1 MSDVYRTLGTTVRLL
16 RSRLDR
22 ALQQVGLRL
31 GQFQVLRLLWER
43 DGLTPRELSDRL
55 GVEMPTVTRT
65 VQRMLRDGLVRRE
78 AHPVDAR
85 SVCIFLA
92 PRGVELQGAVSAIL
106 QTETEASLEGFS
118 RAERE
123 ALVAFLERMS
133 ANSHAPAASRAPKGV
148 E

>member
-1 MSDVYRTLGTTVRLL
+1 MSEVYRTLGTTVRLL

-22 ALQQVGLRL
+22 ALQGVGLRL

-43 DGLTPRELSDRL
+43 DGLTPRELSERL

-78 AHPVDAR
+78 AHPADAR

-92 PRGVELQGAVSAIL
+92 ARGVELESAVSTIL
-106 QTETEASLEGFS
+106 TVETEASLAGFS
-118 RAERE
+118 IAERD
-123 ALVAFLERMS
+123 ALVAYLERMS
-133 ANSHAPAASRAPKGV
+133 ANSHAPGAPSATKAL

>member
-22 ALQQVGLRL
+22 ALQSVGLRL
-31 GQFQVLRLLWER
+31 GQFQVMRLLWEH

-78 AHPVDAR
+78 AHPDDAR
-85 SVCIFLA
+85 SVRIFLA
-92 PRGVELQGAVSAIL
+92 PRAHEIQEAVSSIL
-106 QTETEASLEGFS
+106 ASETEASLAGFS
-118 RAERE
+118 AAERA
-123 ALVAFLERMS
+123 ALVGYLERMS
-133 ANSHAPAASRAPKGV
+133 ANAQG
-148 E
+148 

>member
-22 ALQQVGLRL
+22 ALQAVGLRL
-31 GQFQVLRLLWER
+31 GQFQVLRLLWEK
-43 DGLTPRELSDRL
+43 DGLTPRELSERL

-78 AHPVDAR
+78 AHPADAR

-92 PRGVELQGAVSAIL
+92 PRGVELEGAVAAIL
-106 QTETEASLEGFS
+106 SEETETSLAGFS
-118 RAERE
+118 GAERD
-123 ALVAFLERMS
+123 ALVAYLERMS
-133 ANSHAPAASRAPKGV
+133 ANVSG
-148 E
+148 

>member
-22 ALQQVGLRL
+22 ALQAVGLRL
-31 GQFQVLRLLWER
+31 GQFQVLRLLWEK
-43 DGLTPRELSDRL
+43 DGLTPRELSERL

-78 AHPVDAR
+78 AHPADAR

-92 PRGVELQGAVSAIL
+92 PRGIELEAAVAKIL
-106 QTETEASLEGFS
+106 SEETDASLAGFTA
-118 RAERE
+118 AERD
-123 ALVAFLERMS
+123 ALVAYLERMA
-133 ANSHAPAASRAPKGV
+133 ANVSG
-148 E
+148 

>member
-22 ALQQVGLRL
+22 ALQSVGLRL
-31 GQFQVLRLLWER
+31 GQLQVLRLLWEQ
-43 DGLTPRELSDRL
+43 DGLTPRELSERL

-78 AHPVDAR
+78 AHPADAR
-85 SVCIFLA
+85 SVCIFVA
-92 PRGVELQGAVSAIL
+92 PRGFELQSAVSDIL
-106 QTETEASLEGFS
+106 RDETEASLTGFS
-118 RAERE
+118 VAERE

-133 ANSHAPAASRAPKGV
+133 ANASSEAR
-148 E
+148 